1 MAKDPRFNFYPD
13 NWSGGTK
20 RMTFEQKGAYME
32 LLLLNFYCLSDG
44 LPGFTEEEAAKALA
58 HAAAYTEL
66 WNFLMP
72 KFKTDGKFYWSE
84 RMVKEFHKSKKSS
97 LEQSKRATKRWEHQR
112 DMPRHIPVNGIGNGI
127 GNDND
132 KERVQGEETNFT
144 DFETWT
150 ADIVSGNDWQFH
162 DKLRNMAINV
172 NGKLND
178 FATSH
183 LALLAKYPKMKP
195 PDQNRFRISLIGHI
209 QEKLKQ
215 ESHAS
220 HTGKTRTTSAIIESG
235 KDYSAKL

>member
-1 MAKDPRFNFYPD
+1 MAKDPAFLFY
-13 NWSGGTK
+13 SGDFLVGTAL
-20 RMTFEQKGAYME
+20 MTDQETGQYIK
-32 LLLLNFYCLSDG
+32 LLCFMHQSG
-44 LPGFTEEEAAKALA
+44 HIAKEDMINICPNVSPRVVA
-58 HAAAYTEL
+58 
-66 WNFLMP
+66 
-72 KFKTDGKFYWSE
+72 KFKIDSE
-84 RMVKEFHKSKKSS
+84 GRYYNERLDKEVDKRKKYSESRRINRMKKDMNNISKTHDESYVVAVS
-97 LEQSKRATKRWEHQR
+97 THMENENENRNENR
-112 DMPRHIPVNGIGNGI
+112 I
-127 GNDND
+127 
-132 KERVQGEETNFT
+132 KERVQGEETDFT
-144 DFETWT
+144 DFESWT
-150 ADIVSGNDWQFH
+150 ADIVSGNDWKFH